1 VATEVPQLP
10 DERPQRRREYSGA
23 GSTLGLAA
31 LIILVVGGLVWWFEF
46 RGGDGAEGVSGEG
59 LGVVPLAEELN
70 PTGRAPAGR
79 IDRAAPDFRLA
90 NLVEGES
97 PVLLSGFRGDYVL
110 LNFWASWCGPC
121 RAETPALQQFSERM
135 AGRSLVVVGV
145 NQQETPA
152 TARGF
157 AEGFGVSYPMAL
169 DRDGDVSVAYSVSSG
184 LPISMLIGPDGVIE
198 RIFRGALAEEDFT
211 SIENDVDSLSGSAP

>member
-46 RGGDGAEGVSGEG
+46 RGGDGADGVSGEG

-79 IDRAAPDFRLA
+79 VDRAAPDFRLV
-90 NLVEGES
+90 NLVEGEE
-97 PVLLSGFRGDYVL
+97 PVQLSGFRGNYVL

-121 RAETPALQQFSERM
+121 RAETPALQEFSRRM

-152 TARGF
+152 TARDF

-211 SIENDVDSLSGSAP
+211 SIENDVDSSSRRAP